1 MWWIYKTDWCSS
13 SIGERWTQSPCVCV
27 CEGVAVMSPPG
38 GPCLTVESVLA
49 IPKCSG
55 NEKKWGE
62 EGPLKMRVLEHRLPW
77 ASAPAS
83 PGPRPGR
90 CADSAPPALALGC
103 WWKAARA
110 PPFSPVLG
118 RVSHPAPCVMMP
130 RGVGT
135 FIPILRTT
143 KLRLRGPVASW
154 QRSGVRLVAG
164 EPQSPGSLHQAAWPP
179 CRPCPH

>member
-83 PGPRPGR
+83 PRAQAGTLCGLGPSCPGSR
-90 CADSAPPALALGC
+90 VLVES
-103 WWKAARA
+103 
-110 PPFSPVLG
+110 SPDT
-118 RVSHPAPCVMMP
+118 SIQSC
-130 RGVGT
+130 
-135 FIPILRTT
+135 
-143 KLRLRGPVASW
+143 SW
-154 QRSGVRLVAG
+154 QSITSSTMRHDAPWSGHFHPHFTDDKAEAQRASGQLAKVRCQAG
-164 EPQSPGSLHQAAWPP
+164 G
-179 CRPCPH
+179 R